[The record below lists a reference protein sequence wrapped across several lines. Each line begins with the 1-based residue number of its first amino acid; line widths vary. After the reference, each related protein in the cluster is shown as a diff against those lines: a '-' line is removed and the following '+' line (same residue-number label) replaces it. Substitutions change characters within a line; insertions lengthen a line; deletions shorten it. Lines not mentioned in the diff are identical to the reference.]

1 MNEFQKRMK
10 KNAER
15 KWEDICE
22 YTVGKA
28 LAQQEEVSHM
38 FDELNVYKQCML
50 PEDVFWDSLGA

>member
-22 YTVGKA
+22 FTVGEA
-28 LAQQEEVSHM
+28 LAQQEQVSHM